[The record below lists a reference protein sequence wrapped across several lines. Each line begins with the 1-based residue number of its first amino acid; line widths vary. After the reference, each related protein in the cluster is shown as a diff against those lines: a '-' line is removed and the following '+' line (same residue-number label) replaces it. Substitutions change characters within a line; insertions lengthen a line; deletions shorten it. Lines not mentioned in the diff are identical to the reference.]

1 MVSADTART
10 VVGIIGNVISFG
22 LFLSPL
28 PTFVQIC
35 KKGAVEQFSPLP
47 YLATLLNCMLW
58 ILYGLPIVHPHSL
71 LVITINGCGFAI
83 ELVYLMLF
91 LIYSDRKQRL
101 KIAVYLVLE
110 FAFVA
115 AVSAAVILLAHTH
128 DRRSLI
134 VGSLCVFFC
143 CMMYA
148 APMSVMKLVIRTK
161 SVEYMPFF
169 LSLASFANGIC
180 WTAYALIR
188 FDLFITI
195 PNGIGTV
202 LGLMQLAL
210 YATYYKSTKKILEE
224 RKKVTKGGDQVY
236 LAEVVVSKEPAKS
249 GNAIYDANGAMK

>member
-22 LFLSPL
+22 LFFSPL

-71 LVITINGCGFAI
+71 LVITINGCGLAI

-110 FAFVA
+110 FVFVA

-148 APMSVMKLVIRTK
+148 APMSVMKMVIRTK

-202 LGLMQLAL
+202 LGLTQLAL

-249 GNAIYDANGAMK
+249 GNAVYDANGAGK